1 MANYWQIIRTDEYGR
16 ISGETYSD
24 PFNPPHLQIPE
35 CFIDR
40 IIHCFINSHFMLL
53 DVILLRYPE
62 LFLKPFGS
70 TVCKFPSDKTNYAV
84 ISKSTMCGGE
94 IIVEFDHRELK
105 DMEELIEAR
114 KIQKGYTGRYYTDID
129 SLHKN
134 QVNLILSK
142 KWTKGFLIFPQ
153 NQALKPN
160 NLIETK
166 ARIR

>member
-24 PFNPPHLQIPE
+24 PLTAVKCISADYKTKH
-35 CFIDR
+35 
-40 IIHCFINSHFMLL
+40 
-53 DVILLRYPE
+53 YPE

-114 KIQKGYTGRYYTDID
+114 KIQKGYTGRYYTDTIIFD
-129 SLHKN
+129 FRTGKIVKELH
-134 QVNLILSK
+134 Q
-142 KWTKGFLIFPQ
+142 G
-153 NQALKPN
+153 A
-160 NLIETK
+160 
-166 ARIR
+166 